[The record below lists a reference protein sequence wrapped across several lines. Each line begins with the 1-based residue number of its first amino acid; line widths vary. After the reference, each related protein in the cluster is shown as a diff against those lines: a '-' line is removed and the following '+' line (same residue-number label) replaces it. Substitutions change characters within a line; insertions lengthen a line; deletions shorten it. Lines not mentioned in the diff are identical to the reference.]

1 MKKIAI
7 FASGSGTNA
16 EAICREL
23 AGRDDIKV
31 DLMVCNRRQAG
42 VYERMERMGV
52 ESVHMGK
59 AEWADGARVVDLMRR
74 RGIDLIVL
82 AGFLAI
88 IPPALLEAYPRRI
101 INIHPSLLPK
111 HGGPG
116 MYGHFVHESVLADG
130 DKVSGITIHYVDEHV
145 DGGEIILQASCPVE
159 PGDTPDSLAARIH
172 RLEHAHYPRV
182 VEAVAL
188 GKDVTSKGI

>member
-16 EAICREL
+16 EAICQKL

-31 DLMVCNRRQAG
+31 EVMVCNRRQAG

-52 ESVHMGK
+52 ESVFMGK
-59 AEWADGARVVDLMRR
+59 AEWADGARVLDLMRS

-82 AGFLAI
+82 AGFLAY
-88 IPPALLEAYPRRI
+88 IPPALIEAYPQRI
-101 INIHPSLLPK
+101 INIHPSLLPR

-116 MYGHFVHESVLADG
+116 MYGHHVHEAVLADG
-130 DKVSGITIHYVDEHV
+130 DKESGITIHYVDEHV
-145 DGGEIILQASCPVE
+145 DGGQIIFQATCPVH
-159 PGDTPDSLAARIH
+159 PDDTPDTLAARIH
-172 RLEHAHYPRV
+172 VLEHAHYPRI
-182 VEAVAL
+182 VEELA
-188 GKDVTSKGI
+188 